1 MVLELF
7 YSLLH
12 PYYPLKFLT
21 THGSQSLVFL
31 DELSCLVRIGRGREL
46 HLHSESET
54 QWLTA
59 QKKKDSYKGVGW
71 TENVF
76 FREAVKL

>member
-12 PYYPLKFLT
+12 PYYPLQFLT
-21 THGSQSLVFL
+21 MHGSQSLVFL

-54 QWLTA
+54 VA
-59 QKKKDSYKGVGW
+59 DSSEKERQLQRCGMDRKRV
-71 TENVF
+71 
-76 FREAVKL
+76 L